1 MTRTS
6 SICNGIAGSTVTD
19 TEEIWPAR
27 PVGKESSDDRKLP
40 TAVELSTDRSCTGPM
55 VFSVASISA
64 VLLGG
69 LPVAGST
76 RPYSST
82 RSYSTVT
89 NAVACRSKSRG
100 TVSVSSCN
108 DSDQDAWLRRRKSS
122 DVTSHTT

>member
-6 SICNGIAGSTVTD
+6 SICNGISGSTVTE

-27 PVGKESSDDRKLP
+27 PVGNESSDDRKLP

-55 VFSVASISA
+55 VFSVASISS

-69 LPVAGST
+69 LPVAGN
-76 RPYSST
+76 T

-108 DSDQDAWLRRRKSS
+108 NSDQDAWLRKRKSS